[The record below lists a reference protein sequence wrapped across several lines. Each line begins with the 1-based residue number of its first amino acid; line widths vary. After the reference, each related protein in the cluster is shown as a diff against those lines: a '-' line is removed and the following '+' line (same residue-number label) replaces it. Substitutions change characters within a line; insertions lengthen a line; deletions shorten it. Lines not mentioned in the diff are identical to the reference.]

1 MSDAPPEEEG
11 AKPAKP
17 PGPKTPKVVLLLL
30 LINLGGT
37 GFNAF
42 QGMQQAQAQAQ
53 AAHAPVKG
61 EHAAEEAKKDEPGP
75 VLPIDPFIVNLN
87 EKDASR
93 YLKATF
99 EIEVADGEVAKV
111 LEKQKRPVRDDIL
124 RYLSSLTV
132 SDTQGEEGKAK
143 IQQEVVKRLDAKLG
157 PGKVKHLFFVE
168 FMVQ

>member
-11 AKPAKP
+11 ARPAKP
-17 PGPKTPKVVLLLL
+17 PGPKTPKIVLLLL

-42 QGMQQAQAQAQ
+42 QGMQQAQA
-53 AAHAPVKG
+53 AHAPAEG
-61 EHAAEEAKKDEPGP
+61 EHAKKEPDKDEPGP
-75 VLPIDPFIVNLN
+75 VIPLDPFIVNLN

-93 YLKATF
+93 YLKVSF
-99 EIEVADGEVAKV
+99 EIEVADAEVARL

-132 SDTQGEEGKAK
+132 SDTQGEDGKAK
-143 IQQEVVKRLDAKLG
+143 IQQEVVKRLDARLG
-157 PGKVKHLFFVE
+157 PAKVNHLFFVE
-168 FMVQ
+168 FVVQ

>member
-1 MSDAPPEEEG
+1 MSDAPPDEDG

-17 PGPKTPKVVLLLL
+17 PGPKTPKIVLLLL
-30 LINLGGT
+30 LVNLGGT

-42 QGMQQAQAQAQ
+42 QGMQQAQA
-53 AAHAPVKG
+53 AHAPAKG
-61 EHAAEEAKKDEPGP
+61 EHAEADARKDEPGP
-75 VLPIDPFIVNLN
+75 VLPLDPFIVNLN

-93 YLKATF
+93 YLKASF
-99 EIEVADGEVAKV
+99 EIEVASAEVAKL
-111 LEKQKRPVRDDIL
+111 LEKHKRPVRDDIL

-132 SDTQGEEGKAK
+132 ADTQGEDGKAK

-157 PGKVKHLFFVE
+157 AGKVKHLFFVE

>member
-17 PGPKTPKVVLLLL
+17 PGPKTPKIVLLLL

-42 QGMQQAQAQAQ
+42 QGMQQAQA
-53 AAHAPVKG
+53 AHAPVKG
-61 EHAAEEAKKDEPGP
+61 EHGEAEAKKDEPGP
-75 VLPIDPFIVNLN
+75 VLPLDPFIVNLN

-93 YLKATF
+93 YLKASF
-99 EIEVADGEVAKV
+99 ELEVSDGEVAKV

-132 SDTQGEEGKAK
+132 ADTQGEDGKAK
-143 IQQEVVKRLDAKLG
+143 IQQEVVKRLDARLG
-157 PGKVKHLFFVE
+157 AGKVKRMFFVE

>member
-17 PGPKTPKVVLLLL
+17 PGPKTPKIVLLLL

-42 QGMQQAQAQAQ
+42 QGMQQAQA
-53 AAHAPVKG
+53 AHAPVKG
-61 EHAAEEAKKDEPGP
+61 EHGEAEPKKDEPGP
-75 VLPIDPFIVNLN
+75 VLPLDPFIVNLN

-93 YLKATF
+93 YLKASF
-99 EIEVADGEVAKV
+99 ELEVSDADVGKE

-132 SDTQGEEGKAK
+132 PDTQGEEGKAK
-143 IQQEVVKRLDAKLG
+143 IQQEVVKRLDARLG
-157 PGKVKHLFFVE
+157 AGKVKRMFFVE

>member
-17 PGPKTPKVVLLLL
+17 PGPKTPKIVLLLL

-42 QGMQQAQAQAQ
+42 QGMQQAQA
-53 AAHAPVKG
+53 AHAPAKG
-61 EHAAEEAKKDEPGP
+61 EHAEAEAKKDEPGP
-75 VLPIDPFIVNLN
+75 VLPLNPFIVNLN
-87 EKDASR
+87 EKDAGR
-93 YLKATF
+93 YLKASF
-99 EIEVADGEVAKV
+99 EIEVADGDVAKL
-111 LEKQKRPVRDDIL
+111 LEKHKRPVRDDIL

-132 SDTQGEEGKAK
+132 ADTQGEDGKAK
-143 IQQEVVKRLDAKLG
+143 IELEVVKRLDARLG
-157 PGKVKHLFFVE
+157 AGKVKRMFFVE

>member
-17 PGPKTPKVVLLLL
+17 PGPKTPKIVLLLL

-42 QGMQQAQAQAQ
+42 QGMQQAQA
-53 AAHAPVKG
+53 AHAPVKG
-61 EHAAEEAKKDEPGP
+61 EHGESEAKTDEPGP
-75 VLPIDPFIVNLN
+75 VLPLDPFIVNLN

-93 YLKATF
+93 YLKASF
-99 EIEVADGEVAKV
+99 ELEVSDADVGKE

-132 SDTQGEEGKAK
+132 ADTQGEDGKAK
-143 IQQEVVKRLDAKLG
+143 IQQEVVKRLETRLG
-157 PGKVKHLFFVE
+157 AGKVKRMFFVE